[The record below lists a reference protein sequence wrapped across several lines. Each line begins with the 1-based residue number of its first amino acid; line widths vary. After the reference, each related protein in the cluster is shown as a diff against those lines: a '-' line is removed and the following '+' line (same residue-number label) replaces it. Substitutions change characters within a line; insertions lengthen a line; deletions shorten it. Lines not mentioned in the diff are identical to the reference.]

1 MEDSKMIE
9 EKDSNRFDR
18 GSYTSSRHWKMR
30 MSIDRAMFFITAAC
44 FILVLIPLFSILFQ
58 VFYNGLRSF
67 KLIVLLNEGGS
78 PVSTISGIRHAITG
92 TIYATLIGSA
102 IGIPSGIIVGTYLA
116 EFGTNTFADVLRV
129 VINTMV
135 SIPTIITGVVVW
147 AFIVI
152 RVGHFSVL
160 AGGIALGFIMIPL
173 VARTTEEMIL
183 LVSPIYIEAGYAL
196 GLTRM
201 RNTVSIVLANASKGI
216 ASGVLLAVARIMGET
231 APLLF
236 TAFFS
241 QASPSDILDPA
252 ATLPVLIYNYAISPF
267 EYWQGLAWVA
277 AMVLILLNLDI
288 LLITRLMFP
297 ETHQSD

>member
-1 MEDSKMIE
+1 MGGSEMIE
-9 EKDSNRFDR
+9 DKTTSKFGQD
-18 GSYTSSRHWKMR
+18 SYTASRHWKLR
-30 MSIDRAMFFITAAC
+30 INIDRAMLFITAAC

-58 VFYNGLRSF
+58 VFYNGLRAF

-78 PVSTISGIRHAITG
+78 PVSTMSGIRHAITG

-102 IGIPSGIIVGTYLA
+102 IGIPAGIVVGTYLA
-116 EFGTNTFADVLRV
+116 EFGNNSFADALRV

-147 AFIVI
+147 AFIVT

-160 AGGIALGFIMIPL
+160 AGGIALGLIMIPL

-183 LVSPIYIEAGYAL
+183 LVSPIYVEAGYAL

-201 RNTVSIVLANASKGI
+201 RNTISIVLANASKGI

-288 LLITRLMFP
+288 LFITRLMFP

>member
-116 EFGTNTFADVLRV
+116 EFGTNAFADVLRV